1 MNYSRRR
8 KRLKNAAGAG
18 TRRTQTSPKNR
29 RADARMGRKSITETR
44 SALTSTTAVNRTP
57 TAKSVTKT
65 RAATGSETRIKTK
78 DEPKTGTERRTE
90 RGKRTR
96 RETKTEKGREIGIL
110 TETEKETGKN
120 EETETK
126 SGRKRESGTKTG
138 TRGTKVERGA
148 IAKYVT

>member
-57 TAKSVTKT
+57 TPKSVTKT

-78 DEPKTGTERRTE
+78 DEPKTG
-90 RGKRTR
+90 
-96 RETKTEKGREIGIL
+96 TEKGREIGIL